1 MKKRKLGN
9 ERILRSLKQ
18 HLIVKNKRSSRGS
31 MTCSFFCLWF
41 LPGWPTSWGRLSR
54 WGLPIPRKRRD
65 FRRDWKARVRPLRTA
80 AEALR
85 IEHKSWEERGAESIW
100 ISNTEVQSY
109 ICLTPENKIVITVLD
124 TGIKRIPT
132 FSFNYICLTP
142 ENEIIIVILIV

>member
-1 MKKRKLGN
+1 M
-9 ERILRSLKQ
+9 
-18 HLIVKNKRSSRGS
+18 
-31 MTCSFFCLWF
+31 
-41 LPGWPTSWGRLSR
+41 
-54 WGLPIPRKRRD
+54 
-65 FRRDWKARVRPLRTA
+65 A
-80 AEALR
+80 AGALR

-142 ENEIIIVILIV
+142 ENEIILVILIV